1 MILLPVGP
9 ILVPFFN
16 SDEDEKKERETE
28 IWEAAKVVQKE
39 HISNLCNVIV
49 VLFISITVILVCNLF
64 E

>member
-16 SDEDEKKERETE
+16 SDEDEKKERKPEN
-28 IWEAAKVVQKE
+28 WEEAEAVQRE
-39 HISNLCNVIV
+39 HNRELWTVII
-49 VLFISITVILVCNLF
+49 VLFISITVIIVWKLL

>member
-16 SDEDEKKERETE
+16 SDEDEKKERKPEN
-28 IWEAAKVVQKE
+28 WEEAEVAQKE
-39 HISNLCNVIV
+39 HNRELWTVII
-49 VLFISITVILVCNLF
+49 VLFISITVIIVWKLL